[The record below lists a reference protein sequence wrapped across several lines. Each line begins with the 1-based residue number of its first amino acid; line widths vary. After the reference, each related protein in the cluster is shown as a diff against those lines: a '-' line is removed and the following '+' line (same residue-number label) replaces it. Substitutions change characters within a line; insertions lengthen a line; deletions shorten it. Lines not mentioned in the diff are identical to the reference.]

1 MMVANRP
8 IARGFL
14 LAIAFGASACSS
26 GGGKAASPTTVGS
39 HQLGVAATIVPRGV
53 TTRLELQARS
63 VVSGDS
69 VDGDLVVDNETG
81 QPIHS
86 PICGAWDVELTNDRV
101 PVQRI
106 FFFKCAPG
114 PAFPVGVH
122 RYPFT
127 VDTRYR
133 CGPRPL
139 PGVDCGGDVAPLLPP
154 AEYHAVFVQAAM
166 HLPVPA
172 AVTVRVVAPPRTTG
186 S

>member
-1 MMVANRP
+1 MMVNRP
-8 IARGFL
+8 IPRGFVL
-14 LAIAFGASACSS
+14 VLVLVASSCSS
-26 GGGKAASPTTVGS
+26 GGPKASSPTTVGG
-39 HQLGVAATIVPRGV
+39 HQLGVAATTVPRGV
-53 TTRLELQARS
+53 RTRLELPARS

-86 PICGAWDVELTNDRV
+86 PICGAWDVELTNGHV

-114 PAFPVGVH
+114 PTFPVGVH

-133 CGPRPL
+133 CGPRPSR
-139 PGVDCGGDVAPLLPP
+139 GVACDGDVAPRLPP

-172 AVTVRVVAPPRTTG
+172 PVTVRVVARPRTTG